1 MEATLIILGYWLFAY
16 CIFHFANWFF
26 FKNIRI
32 LLEPKEVELSPAV
45 AAGSAA
51 NEGAPAQPNRL
62 LSGEGYDN

>member
-1 MEATLIILGYWLFAY
+1 MESILFILGYWLFAY
-16 CIFHFANWFF
+16 SFIHFANWFF